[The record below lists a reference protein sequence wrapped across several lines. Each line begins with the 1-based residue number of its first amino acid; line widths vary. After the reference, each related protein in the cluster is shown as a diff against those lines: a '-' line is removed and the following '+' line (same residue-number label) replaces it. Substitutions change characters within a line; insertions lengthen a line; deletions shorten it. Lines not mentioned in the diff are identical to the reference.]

1 MFSFTPQVPSDWFTP
16 FKIISKCLPNSA
28 TSPNFTFFQ
37 ILDHCGMCSHL
48 ALTFIGLRKWWSV
61 NKSPFWSLSLQWW
74 QESIAKNQCGRAHT
88 HTQMNNVLKI
98 QKKVHFRD
106 AELFASKAKVNI
118 GNLFEWS
125 NLEGTC
131 GMKK

>member
-1 MFSFTPQVPSDWFTP
+1 MMARIDSQ
-16 FKIISKCLPNSA
+16 K
-28 TSPNFTFFQ
+28 
-37 ILDHCGMCSHL
+37 
-48 ALTFIGLRKWWSV
+48 SV
-61 NKSPFWSLSLQWW
+61 WAST
-74 QESIAKNQCGRAHT
+74 HT

-125 NLEGTC
+125 KLEGAC